1 MIRYLLITASAIAF
15 AGATLPVAAADLSR
29 APAMPMAYPT
39 YNWTGVYLGL
49 NGGGGWGSQDPLNII
64 TDRFDR
70 FNVRISGGMFG
81 GTAGAQVQVSHV
93 VLGVE
98 SDLDWTDISGSGA
111 VAPSRLGVLLGSTLN
126 MSTKIDWV
134 GTARARAGYAQ
145 DNWLFYATGGVALAD
160 AKTNLT
166 AVTGPLCST
175 IGQPVCSASSRKAGA
190 ALGVGVEYG
199 LTPNLSAK
207 LEYMYIA
214 AASAE
219 IAKIDTIRA
228 GLNYRFGGN

>member
-29 APAMPMAYPT
+29 APGMPMAYPT

-70 FNVRISGGMFG
+70 FNVSISGGMFG
-81 GTAGAQVQVSHV
+81 GTSGAQVQVSHV
-93 VLGVE
+93 VLGLE
-98 SDLDWTDISGSGA
+98 SDLDWADITGSGT
-111 VAPSRLGVLLGSTLN
+111 VAPSALGVALGSTLN

-134 GTARARAGYAQ
+134 GTTRARAGYAQ
-145 DNWLFYATGGVALAD
+145 DNWLFYATGGVALAE

-166 AVTGPLCST
+166 AVSGPLCST
-175 IGQPVCSASSRKAGA
+175 IGQPICSASRRKVGA
-190 ALGVGVEYG
+190 ALGLGVEYG

-207 LEYMYIA
+207 VEYMYIA
-214 AASAE
+214 AASVE